1 MTGQGKLVPSF
12 CLYIVLENTLD
23 LGGIFMFEQYVWPL
37 IHEVLYV
44 VIIAV
49 VPVLAKYIVDLLN
62 SKREE
67 ISARAES
74 FAFQDAILR
83 AIQLVQDAVDTTS
96 QTYVEALKKEG
107 KFDSESQ
114 KKAMDMTIQSVEKL
128 MDKDM
133 KDLINTVYLDFD
145 EWVRVQIESYIKNK

>member
-1 MTGQGKLVPSF
+1 
-12 CLYIVLENTLD
+12 
-23 LGGIFMFEQYVWPL
+23 MFEQYVWPF

>member
-1 MTGQGKLVPSF
+1 
-12 CLYIVLENTLD
+12 
-23 LGGIFMFEQYVWPL
+23 MFEQYVWPL

-49 VPVLAKYIVDLLN
+49 VPVLAKYIADLLN

-67 ISARAES
+67 INARAES
-74 FAFQDAILR
+74 FAFQDTILR

-96 QTYVEALKKEG
+96 QTYVEALKDEG

>member
-1 MTGQGKLVPSF
+1 
-12 CLYIVLENTLD
+12 
-23 LGGIFMFEQYVWPL
+23 MFEQYVWPL

-67 ISARAES
+67 INARAES

>member
-1 MTGQGKLVPSF
+1 
-12 CLYIVLENTLD
+12 
-23 LGGIFMFEQYVWPL
+23 MFEQYVWPL

-67 ISARAES
+67 INARAES

-83 AIQLVQDAVDTTS
+83 AIQLIQDVVDTTS
-96 QTYVEALKKEG
+96 QTYVEALKNEG

>member
-1 MTGQGKLVPSF
+1 
-12 CLYIVLENTLD
+12 
-23 LGGIFMFEQYVWPL
+23 MFEQYIWPL

-62 SKREE
+62 SKRDE

>member
-1 MTGQGKLVPSF
+1 
-12 CLYIVLENTLD
+12 
-23 LGGIFMFEQYVWPL
+23 MFEQYVWPL

>member
-1 MTGQGKLVPSF
+1 
-12 CLYIVLENTLD
+12 
-23 LGGIFMFEQYVWPL
+23 MFEQYIWPL

>member
-1 MTGQGKLVPSF
+1 
-12 CLYIVLENTLD
+12 
-23 LGGIFMFEQYVWPL
+23 MFEQYIWPL

-62 SKREE
+62 SKRDE

-133 KDLINTVYLDFD
+133 KELINTVYLDFD